1 MVLTDEMYASA
12 GVYLGYLLLENFGPV
27 SHATS
32 RRYTCYED
40 LDTISLED
48 FSDTSP
54 VCNLYRSKGGP
65 DGDRIK
71 AEKAMA
77 KDDWVLW
84 CTI

>member
-1 MVLTDEMYASA
+1 MVLTEEMYASA
-12 GVYLGYLLLENFGPV
+12 GVYLGYFLLKNFGPV

-32 RRYTCYED
+32 GRYTCYED

-54 VCNLYRSKGGP
+54 VCNLYGSNGGP

-71 AEKAMA
+71 AEKTMA
-77 KDDWVLW
+77 KDDWVL
-84 CTI
+84 